1 MSKHLLAAFTLKC
14 RVLDVICLLAYS
26 GTHDRTCEISA
37 DAREHGLDGRARAR
51 DAALHPRIDGCRVV
65 IGGTGVGGNCGRDS
79 GCSRRPACGIAGV
92 ADPLAAGVAGKRS
105 RRCML
110 GVAVVA
116 RQWWRQGRSVL
127 GASGQRLA
135 LCLLPCV
142 AAGAALTAVD
152 LSEGHL
158 HAIAGTWLMLFGCAL
173 IATSVLTVRVL
184 AWLGALFMA
193 FGALALWLPTS
204 VHNLLL
210 GAGFGG
216 LHLLFGAFLVGRAT
230 HER

>member
-1 MSKHLLAAFTLKC
+1 MDEHARATLRYIRASMDAASSLAVPGSAGIAVGIVGVVAALLAALPELQTHW
-14 RVLDVICLLAYS
+14 LLVWLA
-26 GTHDRTCEISA
+26 SA
-37 DAREHGLDGRARAR
+37 
-51 DAALHPRIDGCRVV
+51 P
-65 IGGTGVGGNCGRDS
+65 
-79 GCSRRPACGIAGV
+79 V
-92 ADPLAAGVAGKRS
+92 A
-105 RRCML
+105 CML